1 MFGGALFE
9 VMKQFSCRTCRFT
22 AFIFSSECKHHPPI
36 FTALRCVFH
45 SECPAVPFSMHA
57 AASSDKIRI
66 PPAPFTD
73 RPSARAPPAPP
84 LEVPPASSRPRLP
97 APLVCSPADTGRA
110 VNPLT
115 ITPRASSSP
124 PNSINSAGI
133 FLHSLTS
140 RSLQLPLRAP
150 HQHCVRVESDVDAMA
165 CFLLPA
171 RWPSWPSTPRRR
183 RPGLPPKFQPA
194 RRRRHSGPTPPP
206 QSPLPTPISSPPST
220 PLPVPPTPCGRRQ
233 LAVAYLSWT
242 ADFASPPIQAP
253 PPPPFLALT
262 PACAGADTRSC
273 RRPRA
278 GRA

>member
-1 MFGGALFE
+1 
-9 VMKQFSCRTCRFT
+9 
-22 AFIFSSECKHHPPI
+22 
-36 FTALRCVFH
+36 
-45 SECPAVPFSMHA
+45 
-57 AASSDKIRI
+57 
-66 PPAPFTD
+66 
-73 RPSARAPPAPP
+73 
-84 LEVPPASSRPRLP
+84 
-97 APLVCSPADTGRA
+97 

-220 PLPVPPTPCGRRQ
+220 PPPRPAHSLWQETTRCRVPVMDSRFRFTSHPGSPPAPLPRSLSRLRRCRYPTPSSRRR
-233 LAVAYLSWT
+233 
-242 ADFASPPIQAP
+242 
-253 PPPPFLALT
+253 
-262 PACAGADTRSC
+262 RSC